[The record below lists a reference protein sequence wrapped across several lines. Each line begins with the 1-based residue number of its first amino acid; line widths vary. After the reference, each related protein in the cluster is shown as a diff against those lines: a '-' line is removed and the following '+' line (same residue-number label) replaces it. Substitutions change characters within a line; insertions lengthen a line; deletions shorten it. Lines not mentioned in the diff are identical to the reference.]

1 MLQCVNRQGTIKNVE
16 LQVPS
21 KVQENLSNVFK
32 NIYYFDSKMYYF
44 KV

>member
-32 NIYYFDSKMYYF
+32 YLLF
-44 KV
+44 